1 MQIEMTHDYALLIRP
16 SANRVFGGHAGALV
30 RAELSMASTH
40 LLDGRIHPGNLTE
53 IGGVE
58 YLTFTSDDDL
68 SEQGVARDVVSNL
81 SSAFALFARVDRGDL
96 LRPIALAPFDRYDDD
111 LVTIQRYAGKTNEAF
126 TKLLLNVALFCA
138 DGAFAALGTRHRVV
152 VFDPLCGRGTSL
164 NQALLYGADA
174 LGIDHDLRDV
184 QAYATFLKTW
194 LQDKRLKHQLDASAG
209 RDRFRVT
216 IGRKGAEGSGDRQ
229 LVDVVSADTTAA
241 ATHFG
246 RNNVDVI
253 VADLPYGVQHGS
265 RTEAGGLSRRPGDL
279 LASALG
285 VWRTVVRPGGA
296 IAVSW
301 NLKTLSRA
309 DVAATMDDAGFEVHD
324 LAESYTFEHRV
335 DRTITRDLVVARRPS
350 VRNG

>member
-1 MQIEMTHDYALLIRP
+1 MTHDYALLIRP

-40 LLDGRIHPGNLTE
+40 LLDGRIHPGNLAE

-58 YLTFTSDDDL
+58 YLKFTCDGDL
-68 SEQGVARDVVSNL
+68 SEPGVAQDVVSNL
-81 SSAFALFARVDRGDL
+81 SSAFALFEFVDGGDL
-96 LRPIALAPFDRYDDD
+96 LRPVALAPFDRYDDD

-138 DGAFAALGTRHRVV
+138 DGAFAALGARNRVV

-174 LGIDHDLRDV
+174 LGIDSDVRDV

-194 LQDKRLKHQLDASAG
+194 LQDKRIKHQLDAAAG
-209 RDRFRVT
+209 RARFRVT
-216 IGRKGAEGSGDRQ
+216 IGRKGTEGAGGRQ
-229 LVDVVSADTTAA
+229 LVDVVSADTTSA

-246 RNNVDVI
+246 RNAADVI

-279 LASALG
+279 LGDALP

-296 IAVSW
+296 IALSW

-309 DVAATMDDAGFEVHD
+309 DIATCMNEGGFEVID
-324 LAESYTFEHRV
+324 LAEGYTFEHRV
-335 DRTITRDLVVARRPS
+335 DRTITRDLIVARRPS